1 MKDNFDLKKFLVE
14 NKSIEKYNPFFKKET
29 LNEGNVRDKIREIII
44 NELGGDMDPYDE
56 DLDDPETIRGNYIFQ

>member
-29 LNEGNVRDKIREIII
+29 LNEGNVRTRS
-44 NELGGDMDPYDE
+44 
-56 DLDDPETIRGNYIFQ
+56 